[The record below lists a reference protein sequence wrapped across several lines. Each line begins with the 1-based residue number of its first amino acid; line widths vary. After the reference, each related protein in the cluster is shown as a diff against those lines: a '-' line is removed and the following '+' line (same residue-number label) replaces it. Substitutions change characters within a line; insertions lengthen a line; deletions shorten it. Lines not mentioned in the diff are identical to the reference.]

1 MITEPARIPPHLPDL
16 QPGWS
21 RLVTI
26 ADSDGTPI
34 GVHVLDNRPPE
45 TTFTLVCVHG
55 NPTWS
60 YLWRTVIAEAPPNVR
75 VIAVDQVDMG
85 YSARTS
91 GVRRLAQ
98 RIDDLDAII
107 EALDI
112 DGPLAVMAH
121 DWGGPVALGWIQR
134 AVVSDRWANRILG
147 VVLTN
152 TAVHQP
158 AEQGFP
164 KLIAAARLAP
174 LRRAVT
180 ATTTT
185 FLRGTTAI
193 SSVDRAHAKAFRAPY
208 ATRER
213 REAIGDFVADIPVE
227 ADHPSAP
234 TLDAIADG
242 MSRLSG
248 VPMLLVWGMR
258 DPVFAPR
265 YLDDLRRRA
274 PHAHVQQFSDAGH
287 LVLEDRPDA
296 IADMWLWLTGLVD
309 DSRAPGIQDDVTGA
323 VPEPGTRLIER
334 ARDAGTEAAVSEF
347 VKGRLR
353 HVSWGMLARRVRQL
367 ARGLA
372 GEGIKPGERVAV
384 LIPPGADL
392 IATVYALWR
401 LGATVVVIDAAHRPP
416 AMIRS
421 LRGARVQHI
430 IAVRH
435 AAPIVWSLR
444 VPGRVVWRDRL
455 AEVASRAAAGAP
467 EDDASVEVAESVTD
481 PTADAVIVFTSG
493 ATGPA
498 KPVAYS
504 WARLA
509 ATAATLQG
517 HYAFRSDDVLVAAFA
532 PWAVLGPLLG
542 LASVIPQMD
551 ASRPGTLTA
560 SGLAD
565 AIDGA
570 GGTVMWAS
578 PAAMRSVLSSAPDGS
593 AERARLADS
602 TASLRLVLIAGAP
615 VSQALLRDVVACWP
629 TSDVRTPYGMT
640 EVLPATDVGAAE
652 VLADSSGLG
661 VLVGRPLPGVDVAI
675 APLSLDG
682 VPTVELT
689 NQPDVLGEVAI
700 RAPHAKSRYD
710 GRAFDEQR
718 SGRNPGWHRT
728 GDIGRFD
735 GTSRLWINGRLS
747 HVITTANGP
756 VGPVEV
762 EQRIEVG
769 LADIDAG
776 DVAVAAVGVGPV
788 GTQVVV
794 VVCAP
799 QRSGSARDRIQLA
812 SLELTDRVRTIEP
825 AAAAVLWREKMPV
838 DIRHGAKVDR
848 SVLAREAACIL
859 AGHQ

>member
-26 ADSDGTPI
+26 ADADGTPI

-60 YLWRTVIAEAPPNVR
+60 YLWRNVIAAAPPNVR

-107 EALDI
+107 EALGI
-112 DGPLAVMAH
+112 EGPLAVMAH
-121 DWGGPVALGWIQR
+121 DWGGPVALGWTQR
-134 AVVSDRWANRILG
+134 AALSDRWANRILG

-158 AEQGFP
+158 AKEGFP

-208 ATRER
+208 GTKER
-213 REAIGDFVADIPVE
+213 REAISDFVADIPVE
-227 ADHPSAP
+227 TDHPSAP

-296 IADMWLWLTGLVD
+296 VADIWVWLTGLLD
-309 DSRAPGIQDDVTGA
+309 GSREPGSEDDVTGA

-353 HVSWGMLARRVRQL
+353 QVSWGLLETRVRQL

-444 VPGRVVWRDRL
+444 VPGHVVWRDQL
-455 AEVASRAAAGAP
+455 AELASRAEAGSP
-467 EDDASVEVAESVTD
+467 DDDASVEVAESVTD
-481 PTADAVIVFTSG
+481 PSDDAVVVFTSG

-517 HYAFRSDDVLVAAFA
+517 HYAFQSDDVLVAAFA

-560 SGLAD
+560 TALAD

-578 PAAMRSVLSSAPDGS
+578 PAAMRSVLSGAPEGS
-593 AERARLADS
+593 AERVRLAES
-602 TASLRLVLIAGAP
+602 AASLRLLLIAGAP
-615 VSQALLRDVVACWP
+615 VSRALLSDAAACWP
-629 TSDVRTPYGMT
+629 ACDVRTPYGMT

-652 VLADSSGLG
+652 VLAESAELG
-661 VLVGRPLPGVDVAI
+661 VLVGRPLPGVAIAI
-675 APLSLDG
+675 APLGLDG
-682 VPTVELT
+682 VPSDELT
-689 NQPDVLGEVAI
+689 DQPDVLGEVAI
-700 RAPHAKSRYD
+700 SAPHAKSRYD

-728 GDIGRFD
+728 GDIGRLD
-735 GTSRLWINGRLS
+735 GKSRLWINGRLS

-762 EQRIEVG
+762 EQRIETG
-769 LADIDAG
+769 LDNFGNAG
-776 DVAVAAVGVGPV
+776 ISVAAVGVGPV
-788 GTQVVV
+788 GTQVIVI
-794 VVCAP
+794 VCAP
-799 QRSGSARDRIQLA
+799 QRSGGDDRIQLA
-812 SLELTDRVRTIEP
+812 SLELTEQVRALEP

-848 SVLAREAACIL
+848 SVLAREASRVL